1 MAALGNKQTMAL
13 RKTHDARKDCS
24 DYLDLEH
31 ALSSKVHFVQRKT
44 NKQAKEHS
52 YG

>member
-44 NKQAKEHS
+44 NKQAKKHS